1 MMFDMLYSVL
11 QQRWLNKIGSFPHK
25 NELML
30 HIKYLSDSHQ
40 EEGNNCFCQCT
51 ISRLSWV
58 EIIENGSI
66 TIKWLTQALKCPQD
80 ALKDRL

>member
-11 QQRWLNKIGSFPHK
+11 QQRWLNKIGSFLNK

-40 EEGNNCFCQCT
+40 EKGNNCFCQCI
-51 ISRLSWV
+51 ISRILWV

-66 TIKWLTQALKCPQD
+66 TIK
-80 ALKDRL
+80 